1 MSTSTIESSL
11 ESSGIRKPMREYV
24 HENASCPILDDG
36 PFNRCVRLWKPTA
49 EYLTD
54 PWGYFTRFI
63 EICKQRDAR
72 FITFSDA
79 IAKKFD
85 PKQINILLDH
95 HIDYYPIETEIMC
108 RWELEQGVISNV
120 YLFNEFDYPD
130 TGQRRKWFVEDIDI
144 EFYQML
150 ESKGFEIGYH
160 QNAVGLYRAR
170 SGGKRSYSKT
180 LSRDEIDAAKTLFA
194 RDVDNLRKYFNIRT
208 FIPHGAGESNAR
220 LLELPDGYEDGLEWV
235 YNNRSRNGTVKPTLK
250 WRSWSDS
257 NGQRPQ
263 LIKVN
268 AGHILTSMDNLH
280 TMAWT
285 MEAGVNHVLIHPG
298 RFGLGMPMD
307 LYHGPSPDESRK
319 HATPEFALDQLDDDT
334 ELPLD
339 IQTLTNEDQIQGVAP
354 STNPNNRFAL
364 TDSEHNIPKL
374 LSIDNQ
380 ITPMLLKYSGV
391 KDPAEYKLVRGS
403 AMRVSDQD
411 SESESSQDRIQQFSP
426 YFNTIMSDRALVH
439 LRDTEIP
446 YACVLLSHVELASQ
460 RDVRDLLGFL
470 SSLKKDSYV
479 RITANFDGNISKLT
493 KLIKKLDTDSLA
505 ERMSFVITEHK
516 NGRSKAAVWEI
527 SHDPQ
532 PTLAGNHPKK
542 EPMKQTLKKSAG
554 QSSEVKLLKGLDES
568 ASELTH
574 FLAKLRSETPEETL
588 KRFGARKLRKLPGG
602 IRRHVAAM
610 IQTEFDSTGL
620 EDGYAWAQL
629 PNGRRFFGHPSLKA
643 HEREYAFVS
652 DLISPTIK
660 PETYLISKDVVSRY
674 VTDWGWFP
682 RELLPTEGGR
692 AVEVGAYMGHKTMRL
707 VDECVGKTGKVL
719 ALELDPDNA
728 KVIEHNARYNNLS
741 DNIDVVA
748 GGVFNKTGEQ
758 RVITR
763 GRQRNSLVNLD
774 KLNGGTGEYVSQV
787 RTLDTLLESWG
798 QPTIDFMVITANGA
812 ELEVLQGLD
821 KWFDRVRTIYIA
833 ACYTV
838 DGCGTY
844 DPCRAYLEER
854 GCEILPQ
861 SNANVIYSLNPKA
874 QPTPGVV
881 SSAVGG

>member
-1 MSTSTIESSL
+1 MSTSTL
-11 ESSGIRKPMREYV
+11 EKNNRLRRPISDFV
-24 HENASCPILDDG
+24 HENALCPILDSG
-36 PFNRCVRLWKPTA
+36 PFNRCIRLWKPTA
-49 EYLTD
+49 EYLTN
-54 PWGYFTRFI
+54 PWAYYTRFI
-63 EICKQRDAR
+63 EICKQRNAR

-79 IAKKFD
+79 IAQKFD

-130 TGQRRKWFVEDIDI
+130 TGQRRRWFVDDLDI

-180 LSRDEIDAAKTLFA
+180 LSRDEIDAAKVIFA

-220 LLELPDGYEDGLEWV
+220 LLELPDGYEEGLEWV

-263 LIKVN
+263 LMKVN
-268 AGHILTSMDNLH
+268 AGHMLTSMDNLH
-280 TMAWT
+280 LMAWT
-285 MEAGVNHVLIHPG
+285 MEPGVNHVLVHPG

-307 LYHGPSPDESRK
+307 LYHGPEPDESRK

-334 ELPLD
+334 KLPLD
-339 IQTLTNEDQIQGVAP
+339 LQALASEDLLEGVAP
-354 STNPNNRFAL
+354 STTANNRYAL
-364 TDSEHNIPKL
+364 TDSEQNISKL

-391 KDPAEYKLVRGS
+391 KDPGEYKLVRGS
-403 AMRVSDQD
+403 AMRVSDQPDVDESTEVD
-411 SESESSQDRIQQFSP
+411 SAEDKLQQLTP
-426 YFNTIMSDRALVH
+426 YFNTILSDRALVH
-439 LRDTEIP
+439 LRETQIP
-446 YACVLLSHVELASQ
+446 YACVLLNQVALSSQ

-470 SSLKKDSYV
+470 SKLDTHAYV
-479 RITANFDGNISKLT
+479 RIKATFDGNAAKLS
-493 KLIKKLDTDSLA
+493 KLIKKLDTNAVGLQ
-505 ERMSFVITEHK
+505 MSFVVTDQRD
-516 NGRSKAAVWEI
+516 GRSKAALWKIVQ
-527 SHDPQ
+527 DP
-532 PTLAGNHPKK
+532 
-542 EPMKQTLKKSAG
+542 KQTPARKPSMKKSTG
-554 QSSEVKLLKGLDES
+554 QANEVKLLKGLDES
-568 ASELTH
+568 ATELTH
-574 FLAKLRSETPEETL
+574 FLAELRSETPEETL
-588 KRFGARKLRKLPGG
+588 KHFGARKLRKLPGG
-602 IRRHVAAM
+602 IRRHVASM
-610 IQTEFDSTGL
+610 IKTEFDSTGVQ
-620 EDGYAWAQL
+620 DGYAWAQL
-629 PNGRRFFGHPSLKA
+629 PSGRRFFGHPSLNA

-652 DLISPTIK
+652 DLISPAIK

-682 RELLPTEGGR
+682 RELLPTQGGR

-707 VDECVGKTGKVL
+707 VDECVGESGKVL
-719 ALELDPDNA
+719 ALELDPNNA
-728 KVIEHNARYNNLS
+728 KVIEHNARYNKLS

-748 GGVFNKTGEQ
+748 GGVFNADGEQ

-774 KLNGGTGEYVSQV
+774 KLNGGTGEYTTQV

-821 KWFDRVRTIYIA
+821 QWFDRVRTIYIA

-844 DPCRAYLEER
+844 DPCRAYLQER

-874 QPTPGVV
+874 QPTPTM
-881 SSAVGG
+881 SNTAVGGSAR